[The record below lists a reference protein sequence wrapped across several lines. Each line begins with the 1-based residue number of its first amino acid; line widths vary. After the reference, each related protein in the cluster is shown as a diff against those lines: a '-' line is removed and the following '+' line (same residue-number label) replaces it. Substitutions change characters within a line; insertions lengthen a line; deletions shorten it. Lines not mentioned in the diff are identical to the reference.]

1 MWLYIEKVKLSFGKG
16 DIQKVQLIFDS
27 EKWSKL
33 RKILRSVSVL
43 LMSLFQFCK
52 QQNLKLR
59 P

>member
-1 MWLYIEKVKLSFGKG
+1 MWLYIEKVKFSFGKG

-52 QQNLKLR
+52 QQDLKLR